1 MNVNPVPSKV
11 KNPGLVWSGL
21 VWSGLVYLIAH
32 SKVRLV
38 FKVAQV

>member
-11 KNPGLVWSGL
+11 KNPGL

>member
-21 VWSGLVYLIAH
+21 VWSGLSNCTFQ
-32 SKVRLV
+32 SKAGVQGRTGLV
-38 FKVAQV
+38 